1 MAVIEI
7 FGFLAL
13 GLFAGAMAAAL
24 GVGGGIIFVPALVI
38 VAGFDQHLA
47 QGTSLAI
54 ILPTAI
60 VSTLVHARAGR
71 VVWPVAI
78 PIGVAGLFGA
88 LLGARAAIALD
99 PELLRRLFGI
109 LLVVIAIRMLLRA
122 RRPAADE
129 VNDRSEPGSG
139 PS

>member
-1 MAVIEI
+1 VIEI

-78 PIGVAGLFGA
+78 PIGVAGLIGA

-109 LLVVIAIRMLLRA
+109 LLVVIAARMLLRA
-122 RRPAADE
+122 RRP
-129 VNDRSEPGSG
+129 
-139 PS
+139 

>member
-1 MAVIEI
+1 MIEI

-78 PIGVAGLFGA
+78 PIGVVGLIGA

-109 LLVVIAIRMLLRA
+109 LLVVIATRMLLRA
-122 RRPAADE
+122 RRPDADE
-129 VNDRSEPGSG
+129 INDRSEPGSG

>member
-1 MAVIEI
+1 MIEVL
-7 FGFLAL
+7 GFVAL
-13 GLFAGAMAAAL
+13 GLFAGTMAAAL

-60 VSTLVHARAGR
+60 VSATVHARGGR
-71 VVWPVAI
+71 VVWRIAI
-78 PIGVAGLFGA
+78 PIGLVGIAGA
-88 LLGARAAIALD
+88 LLGARAAIGLD
-99 PELLRRLFGI
+99 PEVLSKLFGA
-109 LLVVIAIRMLLRA
+109 LLVVVAIRMFLRA
-122 RRPAADE
+122 RSKTE
-129 VNDRSEPGSG
+129 VTDRSELESD

>member
-1 MAVIEI
+1 MIEI

-71 VVWPVAI
+71 VVWPIAI
-78 PIGVAGLFGA
+78 PIGIAGLIGA

-122 RRPAADE
+122 RRPSADE
-129 VNDRSEPGSG
+129 INDRSGPGSG

>member
-1 MAVIEI
+1 MIEI

-78 PIGVAGLFGA
+78 PIGVAGLIGA

-109 LLVVIAIRMLLRA
+109 LLVVIAARMLLRA
-122 RRPAADE
+122 RRPYADQI
-129 VNDRSEPGSG
+129 NDRSEPGSG

>member
-1 MAVIEI
+1 MIEI
-7 FGFLAL
+7 IGFLAL
-13 GLFAGAMAAAL
+13 GLFAGSMAAAL

-122 RRPAADE
+122 RRPDADE
-129 VNDRSEPGSG
+129 INDRSEHGSG